1 MEKRPIEADLE
12 IDTFE
17 DRRDRGP
24 LSRPFSGSLSNPTHQ
39 QPFPRPDG

>member
-17 DRRDRGP
+17 DGRDRGP
-24 LSRPFSGSLSNPTHQ
+24 LSRPFSNPTHRR
-39 QPFPRPDG
+39 PFPRPDG

>member
-17 DRRDRGP
+17 DGRDRG
-24 LSRPFSGSLSNPTHQ
+24 PFSGSLSNPTHQ

>member
-1 MEKRPIEADLE
+1 MEKRPVDANLE
-12 IDTFE
+12 VDTFE

-24 LSRPFSGSLSNPTHQ
+24 FSNPTHR